1 MYEFIKTVHIITIV
15 LFVGTVFFRTFVLFK
30 LGKYYPKE
38 ESMKIQKILGNEAR
52 KIVIISNTIL
62 ILSGLYLFYRYHL
75 DNSSLVLYLKVTL
88 GLILALA
95 FFIIPKFLEIIN
107 AKPKFRVIFHYL
119 YFILLILAIT
129 FSQYI

>member
-1 MYEFIKTVHIITIV
+1 
-15 LFVGTVFFRTFVLFK
+15 
-30 LGKYYPKE
+30 
-38 ESMKIQKILGNEAR
+38 MKIQNILGNEAK

-62 ILSGLYLFYRYHL
+62 ILSGLYLFNRYHL
-75 DNSSLVLYLKVTL
+75 DNSSLVLYLTFTL

-107 AKPKFRVIFHYL
+107 AKAKFRVIFHYL
-119 YFILLILAIT
+119 YFILLILVIT

>member
-1 MYEFIKTVHIITIV
+1 MKKMIFLKVKNSYNK
-15 LFVGTVFFRTFVLFK
+15 K
-30 LGKYYPKE
+30 LVTWLDLNL
-38 ESMKIQKILGNEAR
+38 QVALN
-52 KIVIISNTIL
+52 NTIL

-95 FFIIPKFLEIIN
+95 FFVIPKFLEIIN

-119 YFILLILAIT
+119 YFILLILVIT